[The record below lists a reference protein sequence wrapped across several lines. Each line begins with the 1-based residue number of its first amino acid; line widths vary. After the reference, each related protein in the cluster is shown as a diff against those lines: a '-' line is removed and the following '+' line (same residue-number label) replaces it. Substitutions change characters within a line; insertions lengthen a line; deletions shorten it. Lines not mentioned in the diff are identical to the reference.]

1 MATSYGSI
9 STDPKVSTESG
20 GNEGAVSNRKL
31 YVVLAVFAGL
41 GIFLLGGKSDD
52 VSTPAPTAALLVDE
66 APGKHWPET
75 LVKIDAAYKFPNVL
89 PTTTTGLYKK
99 GWRKTGEPCD
109 PMLGEAWAYQGERA
123 FNYSAAVYLT
133 PQVGDVPGV
142 VSGIEVD
149 YYGYTPEK
157 QIGIFYGEEKTS
169 SDGSYRSISVAL
181 RNGEVEN
188 LCDTES
194 PVAPG
199 NPEYIMVSPGMANLP
214 VPVTEDPELL
224 SDWKEGS
231 CLPGMGYHWSK
242 FLDGDDE
249 LPYKAE
255 KLVPIQAM
263 YTSSEEKTI
272 NGIFFSAADKMQL
285 SYPANCKPATSCS
298 VGKVN
303 FWDNSPGL
311 LEEKRTRFFMCANF
325 CGDCELT
332 GTANEYY
339 TTMHWFFKMTFDEI
353 CNSDKPPGEPHCRE
367 GLWAGIDPLKL
378 KDPV

>member
-9 STDPKVSTESG
+9 STDPKASTVSG
-20 GNEGAVSNRKL
+20 GDEGAISNRKI

-41 GIFLLGGKSDD
+41 GIFLLGGKPGD
-52 VSTPAPTAALLVDE
+52 VSTCPAPTGALVVDE
-66 APGKHWPET
+66 APAKHWPEM
-75 LVKIDAAYKFPNVL
+75 LVKIDAAYAFPNLL
-89 PTTTTGLYKK
+89 PTTTTGLYEK

-109 PMLGEAWAYQGERA
+109 PMLGEAWAYQGERT

-157 QIGIFYGEEKTS
+157 QIGTFYGEEKTS

-188 LCDTES
+188 LCDTEC
-194 PVAPG
+194 PAAPG

-231 CLPGMGYHWSK
+231 CLPKMGYHWST

-255 KLVPIQAM
+255 NLVPIQAM

-272 NGIFFSAADKMQL
+272 NGIFFSAADRMQP
-285 SYPANCKPATSCS
+285 SYPSDCEAATSCA

-311 LEEKRTRFFMCANF
+311 LEETILEKRFFMCSNF
-325 CGDCELT
+325 CGDCEMT

-339 TTMHWFFKMTFDEI
+339 TTMHWFFKMTLGET
-353 CNSDKPPGEPHCRE
+353 CNAGKPHCRE
-367 GLWAGIDPLKL
+367 GLWAGIDP
-378 KDPV
+378 KDFPEKV